1 MDNLNLKGSTFF
13 MHPVELQHLINTTF
27 CCVKALS

>member
-13 MHPVELQHLINTTF
+13 IHPVQRVPEEKLLF
-27 CCVKALS
+27 KFKLAR